1 MSTATHY
8 DPVAP
13 STDDSR
19 IARESSKKLSPY
31 ASRSLSVRLADTGDT
46 VELPET
52 AVRLLVDILANMA
65 EGNAITLIPVHAE
78 LTTQQAAELLSVSRP
93 HLIRLLEAGELPY
106 HKVGTHRRVYFR
118 DVQRYKEQLKER
130 REEAL
135 DELAAE
141 AQALNMGY

>member
-65 EGNAITLIPVHAE
+65 EGNAITLIPVHGE
-78 LTTQQAAELLSVSRP
+78 LTTQQAAKLLYV
-93 HLIRLLEAGELPY
+93 
-106 HKVGTHRRVYFR
+106 
-118 DVQRYKEQLKER
+118 
-130 REEAL
+130 
-135 DELAAE
+135 
-141 AQALNMGY
+141 